1 MKKLNSVLLTTLFLS
16 VFFLLTPLSLSSQVK
31 TPQPSPASKIIQ
43 TVGLTEITVEFSRPS
58 MKGREIMGELVPYG
72 KIWRTGANQNTKI
85 TFSDPVKL
93 NDQNLDKGSYA
104 IYTRP
109 GEDMWEVF
117 FYKKSDNWGTP
128 QKWEASEIAVALEV
142 PVTNLDSSVETFSIW
157 ISNLSN
163 NGAKLNI
170 AWEKT
175 RITVRMLCF
184 CWHSGEYGGK
194 K

>member
-1 MKKLNSVLLTTLFLS
+1 MKKLNSVLLTTIFLS
-16 VFFLLTPLSLSSQVK
+16 VFFLLTPLSLLSQVK

-93 NDQNLDKGSYA
+93 NGQNLDKGSYA

-117 FYKKSDNWGTP
+117 F
-128 QKWEASEIAVALEV
+128 
-142 PVTNLDSSVETFSIW
+142 
-157 ISNLSN
+157 
-163 NGAKLNI
+163 
-170 AWEKT
+170 
-175 RITVRMLCF
+175 
-184 CWHSGEYGGK
+184 
-194 K
+194 